1 MLYLVTLLLTL
12 GYGAIF
18 ALLAELQ
25 DEFGLPDWGLGV
37 IAGSTFLAGLLAQLG
52 LARYADRGHA
62 RLLMLGGVALA
73 GLGMFW
79 LIFATEVWEFAGGRI
94 LLGLGQGAF
103 LPAARRII
111 VTRNPEKAGEG
122 LGRLSSAEIGG
133 FLLGPPIAAIAAEA
147 LGLRA
152 PFIILTVLIA
162 AVAPAVLLVKVPPS
176 MSAGEGPVVR
186 RLLRLPG
193 IRAGLFLGA
202 ALYLSYGLFE
212 AIWARYLTDL
222 GASTLFIGIT
232 LTIYGV
238 PVVILAPFAG
248 KLADRFGA
256 FGTAIVC
263 VTLTS
268 AFVGLYGWFDILG
281 VLVVIAVVNAVADA
295 GATPA
300 TQAAVAEASPPE
312 HVAAGQG
319 VLEAVGLAFAGFA
332 ALAAAPI
339 YGEFGAAAL
348 FTGSAILMLA
358 CCVGA
363 WFAWPEESELP
374 TAERTDV
381 NRG

>member
-1 MLYLVTLLLTL
+1 VLYAVTLLLTL

-25 DEFGLPDWGLGV
+25 DEFNLPNWGLGV
-37 IAGSTFLAGLLAQLG
+37 IAGSTFLAGLLAQLV

-62 RLLMLGGVALA
+62 RALMLGGVVVA
-73 GLGMFW
+73 GLGMLW
-79 LIFATEVWEFAGGRI
+79 LTVATEVWEFAGGRT

-111 VTRNPEKAGEG
+111 VTRDPARAGAG
-122 LGRLSSAEIGG
+122 LGRLASAEIGG
-133 FLLGPPIAAIAAEA
+133 FLLGPPIAAILAET

-162 AVAPAVLLVKVPPS
+162 ATAPAVLLVKVPIGMVS
-176 MSAGEGPVVR
+176 GEGPVVR
-186 RLLRLPG
+186 ALLRLPA
-193 IRAGLFLGA
+193 IRAGLLLGA

-232 LTIYGV
+232 LTMYGV
-238 PVVILAPFAG
+238 PVVILAPVAG
-248 KLADRFGA
+248 RLADKLGA
-256 FGTAIVC
+256 FSTAIVC
-263 VTLTS
+263 VSLTS
-268 AFVGLYGWFDILG
+268 AFVGLYGWFDALG
-281 VLVVIAVVNAVADA
+281 VLTAIALVNAVADA

-319 VLEAVGLAFAGFA
+319 LLEAVGLAFAGVA
-332 ALAAAPI
+332 ALVAAPVYAAAGPEI
-339 YGEFGAAAL
+339 LFAVSAAVML
-348 FTGSAILMLA
+348 LA
-358 CCVGA
+358 CLGA
-363 WFAWPEESELP
+363 RLVH
-374 TAERTDV
+374 TGG
-381 NRG
+381 RGLAVEDRGATS

>member
-1 MLYLVTLLLTL
+1 VLYLVTLLLTL

-18 ALLAELQ
+18 ALLADLQ

-62 RLLMLGGVALA
+62 RWLMLGGVAVA
-73 GLGMFW
+73 GLGMLW
-79 LIFATEVWEFAGGRI
+79 LTFATEVWEFAAGRT

-122 LGRLSSAEIGG
+122 LGRLASAEIGG
-133 FLLGPPIAAIAAEA
+133 FLLGPPIAAVLAES

-152 PFIILTVLIA
+152 PFIILTVLIT
-162 AVAPAVLLVKVPPS
+162 AVVPAVLLIKVPPV

-186 RLLRLPG
+186 ALFRVTG
-193 IRAGLFLGA
+193 IRAGLLLGA

-222 GASTLFIGIT
+222 GASTLFIGVT
-232 LTIYGV
+232 LALYGV
-238 PVVILAPFAG
+238 PVVIGSPIAG

-256 FGTAIVC
+256 FSTAIVC

-268 AFVGLYGWFDILG
+268 AFVGLYGWFDVLGILTA
-281 VLVVIAVVNAVADA
+281 IALVNAVADA
-295 GATPA
+295 GATPS

-319 VLEAVGLAFAGFA
+319 LLEAVGLAFAGAA
-332 ALAAAPI
+332 ALLAAPV
-339 YGEFGAAAL
+339 YGWLGPEAL
-348 FTGSAILMLA
+348 FTGSALVMLA
-358 CCVGA
+358 FCGGA
-363 WFAWPEESELP
+363 RVA
-374 TAERTDV
+374 ARRVDV
-381 NRG
+381 NSG